1 MSSKRI
7 LLIDDEQDIH
17 ILARLSV
24 KLEADWELLSSSSG
38 KEGITIAEVE
48 KPDAI
53 LLDVMMPDLD
63 GLATFELLKTNPKLQ
78 QIPVIFLTAKA
89 QASDR
94 RNFYTAGVKGVIT
107 KPFNTLTLAS
117 QIAGFVGWKI

>member
-1 MSSKRI
+1 MISKRI
-7 LLIDDEQDIH
+7 LLIDDEQDIQT
-17 ILARLSV
+17 LARMSL
-24 KLEADWELLSSSSG
+24 KLEADWSLLSASSG
-38 KEGITIAEVE
+38 KEGITIAEIE
-48 KPDAI
+48 QPDAI

-63 GLATFELLKTNPKLQ
+63 GLATLKLLKANPLLE

-94 RNFYTAGVKGVIT
+94 LHFYAAGVQGVIT

-117 QIAGFVGWKI
+117 QIAGFVGWQI